1 MHYIIGIRQGN
12 TGLQLLT
19 KRLMGDFLPVF
30 SDISCDIGFKLYLE
44 HDMPTGLTRVS
55 CYIRL
60 QLPW

>member
-1 MHYIIGIRQGN
+1 
-12 TGLQLLT
+12 
-19 KRLMGDFLPVF
+19 MGDFLPVF
-30 SDISCDIGFKLYLE
+30 SDISCDVGFKLYLE